1 MSGETLELA
10 REAMR
15 TLNRRDPDELIAIA
29 DPEVEWHSFFAEL
42 GEGDMYRGHQ
52 GARQYMRDLDES
64 WEIVRGDIDDGVA
77 VADVA
82 VLVGRIHYRGKGS
95 GIETESPAGWMLKF
109 RDGKLILFRAFRDPD
124 RALEAIG
131 RRDA

>member
-10 REAMR
+10 RETMR
-15 TLNRRDPDELIAIA
+15 TLNRRDPDELIAVA
-29 DPEVEWHSFFAEL
+29 DPDVEWHSFFAQV
-42 GEGDMYRGHQ
+42 GEEGVYRGHQ

-64 WEIVRGDIDDGVA
+64 WEIVRGDVDDGVA
-77 VADVA
+77 VDDVA

-109 RDGKLILFRAFRDPD
+109 RAGKLILFRAFRDPD